1 MPRKTRWH
9 PSEEKDELVFAVCK
23 RFLDQL
29 GRQSDSQAAGEGGK
43 KGAAAAV
50 AEWLQEKKRRKDL
63 TREKVYPFFREA
75 VRRGFLV
82 LRPPRNED
90 LTQRIRDTYHIGHSA
105 GDDRSVQVIDV
116 IRDEAIQHVTSAGAD
131 VVLSL
136 VEKIGRK
143 KQPVHIGLGG
153 GYSAMMVARALA
165 SKVRSEPK
173 CPSLVLHALSAG
185 GFLVDKP
192 QRSPM
197 TYFSYFDDAL
207 TDVEFV
213 GLFSP
218 TVASYEDYD
227 LVKDTP
233 GVQDAFERARE
244 IDIVVTS
251 FARAQ
256 DEHGMLRQLIAYLTR
271 KGRLPPDTIQD
282 ALAEG
287 WVGDV
292 QFRPFDS
299 EGPMLGRSPARAVT
313 LFELEDLVKMAKTDG
328 KYVVLLA
335 RPCGEC
341 GQLKTE
347 ALRPLL
353 TKPKLQ
359 LWTHLVLDVDT
370 AGALL
375 RSPPAGDTADCGE

>member
-1 MPRKTRWH
+1 MPRKPRWH
-9 PSEEKDELVFAVCK
+9 PSKEDDELVFAVCK

-29 GRQSDSQAAGEGGK
+29 GRQSDSQVGGEGDK
-43 KGAAAAV
+43 RGAAAAV
-50 AEWLQEKKRRKDL
+50 ADWLQKEKKRKEL
-63 TREKVYPFFREA
+63 TREKIYPFFREA

-82 LRPPRNED
+82 LRPPRNKE
-90 LTQRIRDTYHIGHSA
+90 LAQRICDTYHIGHSPD
-105 GDDRSVQVIDV
+105 DDRSVQVVDV
-116 IRDEAIQHVTSAGAD
+116 IRDEAIQHVTSAGAE

-143 KQPVHIGLGG
+143 RQPVHIGLGG

-165 SKVRSEPK
+165 SKVRSEPE

-207 TDVEFV
+207 TSVEFV

-218 TVASYEDYD
+218 TVTSHEDYK
-227 LVKDTP
+227 LVRDTP
-233 GVQDAFERARE
+233 GVQDAFERAGE

-256 DEHGMLRQLIAYLTR
+256 DEHGMLRQLIAYLTE
-271 KGRLPPDTIQD
+271 KGRLPPDTIRS

-299 EGPMLGRSPARAVT
+299 EGPMLGQSLARAVT
-313 LFELEDLVKMAKTDG
+313 LFELEDLVKMARTDD

-341 GQLKTE
+341 GQLKTD
-347 ALRPLL
+347 ALKPLL

-370 AGALL
+370 AAALL
-375 RSPPAGDTADCGE
+375 RSPQAGGTADDSE